1 LLVVGI
7 DWLLA
12 GLSGAAPSKKTKL
25 IAPASQVR
33 IQERIN
39 AGTS

>member
-1 LLVVGI
+1 VVGI

-12 GLSGAAPSKKTKL
+12 GLSGAELLKKKTKL
-25 IAPASQVR
+25 IAPAGQVCFE
-33 IQERIN
+33 ERIN

>member
-1 LLVVGI
+1 MGI

-12 GLSGAAPSKKTKL
+12 GLSDAELLKKKTKL